1 MAFSDLFAKDA
12 GKCFEVPREQSVGQA
27 RIVLFEQGELIGVR
41 EEHVADHGWIVFG
54 ADCYLPAGL
63 GAVGTGDR
71 WGHPRD
77 LDRAE
82 IEVGHGWWAT
92 YKELLVSFA
101 KPCYLPTNY
110 KGDSTVLQN
119 TEEKTN

>member
-1 MAFSDLFAKDA
+1 
-12 GKCFEVPREQSVGQA
+12 
-27 RIVLFEQGELIGVR
+27 
-41 EEHVADHGWIVFG
+41 
-54 ADCYLPAGL
+54 LPAGL